1 MIKFTYKG
9 KALAYMPR
17 IDATIEQI
25 KARGIRMGSHAHLP
39 KGERKVRVQTF
50 TSKTRPTRFLK
61 KQHGSSDEYL
71 TQMSARKKKL
81 NLEFLTALKEVGTA

>member
-25 KARGIRMGSHAHLP
+25 KACREL
-39 KGERKVRVQTF
+39 V
-50 TSKTRPTRFLK
+50 
-61 KQHGSSDEYL
+61 SDL
-71 TQMSARKKKL
+71 FGL
-81 NLEFLTALKEVGTA
+81 NLYDIVIKNSSKERTI